1 MLLLFH
7 LSILIAL
14 LKSTHASTASYASQ
28 TKQNVKKIGRNN
40 KDGITDSTT
49 CSNSN
54 RESIFELI
62 LAGDH
67 ESLDN
72 TLPHSVSELKKRGA
86 HRCWHKHSTFLEHLL
101 GVHNIL
107 RLWGQGEIPSRVGLF
122 HSAYS
127 NSYVNL
133 ALFDPNEEAE
143 RDLMMK
149 LVGEKAEDLIHMFC
163 IIDRQS
169 VVVNTLLK
177 QGAIPRDGI
186 SVPHLKKP
194 DEVVYLSA
202 DTLRMLVIFTMA
214 DIADQYF
221 GWQDQL
227 FGGEEMVNSMLL
239 PGDRLESHE
248 STAIWPGVS
257 QPGLWMSYLS
267 ELGAVAR
274 TFVSTESRGFAD
286 LESGLPPVFNNC
298 TQILSREDEAKA
310 RDLYWSVITGQVREV
325 DDVVAALEASI
336 VHNPWAF
343 EPHVILAQKHLHT
356 NDFEAGK
363 HAASRALE
371 LQLQWGTAWDKRL
384 SFAAWVAWTRVL
396 HERAVDRLEW
406 PANSWDVNNMGF
418 VRSIQD
424 DEPQALR

>member
-1 MLLLFH
+1 MLKVLH
-7 LSILIAL
+7 LVILIAL
-14 LKSTHASTASYASQ
+14 FKTTNASTASYTSQ
-28 TKQNVKKIGRNN
+28 TKANVQKIGRNGEV
-40 KDGITDSTT
+40 GISNFTT
-49 CSNSN
+49 CSNAK
-54 RESIFELI
+54 RQSIFELI

-67 ESLDN
+67 ESLDY
-72 TLPHSVSELKKRGA
+72 TLPNSVAELKKRGA

-107 RLWGQGEIPSRVGLF
+107 RLWDQGETTSRVGLF

-133 ALFDPNEEAE
+133 ALFDPNQEAE
-143 RDLMMK
+143 RNLMKK
-149 LVGEKAEDLIHMFC
+149 LVGERAEDLIHMFC
-163 IIDRQS
+163 VIDRQS

-177 QGAIPRDGI
+177 QGAIPKDGI
-186 SVPHLKKP
+186 SVPHLKKRG
-194 DEVVYLSA
+194 EVVHLSA

-227 FGGEEMVNSMLL
+227 FGGEDMVNSMLL

-274 TFVSTESRGFAD
+274 TYLSTDRGFAD
-286 LESGLPPVFNNC
+286 LQSGLPPIFNNC
-298 TQILSREDEAKA
+298 TQILYREDEAKA
-310 RDLYWSVITGQVREV
+310 RDLYWSVITGQVREY
-325 DDVVAALEASI
+325 DDVIAALEASI
-336 VHNPWAF
+336 AHNPWAF
-343 EPHVILAQKHLHT
+343 EPHVVLAQKYLHR
-356 NDFEAGK
+356 NDFNAGQQ
-363 HAASRALE
+363 AASRALE
-371 LQLQWGTAWDKRL
+371 LQRQWGTAWDKRL
-384 SFAAWVAWTRVL
+384 SFTAWVAWTRVMY
-396 HERAVDRLEW
+396 ERAVDRQDW

-418 VRSIQD
+418 VHSIHD
-424 DEPQALR
+424 DN

>member
-1 MLLLFH
+1 MMLSFFH
-7 LSILIAL
+7 LSILLAL
-14 LKSTHASTASYASQ
+14 IESTDASTAYCASQ
-28 TKQNVKKIGRNN
+28 ANPDVKKIGRNFE
-40 KDGITDSTT
+40 DGITSSNALRDSV
-49 CSNSN
+49 
-54 RESIFELI
+54 FELI
-62 LAGDH
+62 LADDH

-72 TLPHSVSELKKRGA
+72 TLPNSVAELKKRGA

-107 RLWGQGEIPSRVGLF
+107 RLWDQGETTGRVGLF

-133 ALFDPNEEAE
+133 ALFDPNEEVD
-143 RDLMMK
+143 RNLMKK

-177 QGAIPRDGI
+177 QGAIPEDGI

-194 DEVVYLSA
+194 GEVVYLSA
-202 DTLRMLVIFTMA
+202 ETLRMLVVFTMA

-248 STAIWPGVS
+248 STAIWPGSS

-274 TFVSTESRGFAD
+274 TFVSNRSDQFSDRESK
-286 LESGLPPVFNNC
+286 LPPVFNNC

-310 RDLYWSVITGQVREV
+310 RDLYWNVITGKVREF
-325 DDVVAALEASI
+325 DDAMAALEASI

-343 EPHVILAQKHLHT
+343 EPHVILAQKHLHI
-356 NDFEAGK
+356 NNFEAGK
-363 HAASRALE
+363 RAALRALE

-384 SFAAWVAWTRVL
+384 SFAAWVAWTRVMY
-396 HERAVDRLEW
+396 ERAVDKKDW
-406 PANSWDVNNMGF
+406 PTNSWDVNNFGF
-418 VRSIQD
+418 VRTMSS
-424 DEPQALR
+424 RS